1 MKTIGKYCVI
11 STLFTIALVSLT
23 LTTCERLRDHPLY
36 VGTWQ
41 YKEKIDVGDYT
52 YNTTTTLKLTETT
65 FEEVYIM
72 QRDNSSTIASILGMK
87 GKLEVKGNKMTFILN
102 AVGEYVKDAQN
113 NCTSSVEWF
122 AKGSATYNTYIQYLQ
137 ETVHGEFE
145 ADEDYLWLVRDR
157 NNDGDTEDTGED
169 IDFERL

>member
-1 MKTIGKYCVI
+1 MKTTDRRLKWILIIFFFCAI
-11 STLFTIALVSLT
+11 IIPS
-23 LTTCERLRDHPLY
+23 CEGVREDPLY

-41 YKEKIDVGDYT
+41 YKEKIDVGDFT
-52 YNTTTTLKLTETT
+52 YNATTTLKLTQTT
-65 FEEVYIM
+65 FEEVYVM

-87 GKLEVKGNKMTFILN
+87 GKLEVSGNKMTFTLN
-102 AVGEYVKDAQN
+102 AVGECVKDAQQ
-113 NCTSSVEWF
+113 NCTTSIEWF
-122 AKGSATYNTYIQYLQ
+122 VKGTPTYNTYLQYLQ

-169 IDFERL
+169 IEFELL